1 MRLLLLALDTATERG
16 SLALLADDQVVA
28 ELTLDTP
35 GSFLMHLLP
44 ALDGLLAQT
53 GHNLP
58 DVQAICV
65 SQGPGNF
72 TGLRLGLATAQG
84 LALALGVP
92 AVPVPTLEVLAAPL
106 APSPHPVAAV
116 ADAKRQEVYLGL
128 FDCTGNFPEP
138 LGPPERLRA
147 AALPGRLQPP
157 VTLTGP
163 GIGPHKDFL
172 TANLPPGVLLAPED
186 MWLPRAVSVGR
197 LGRWGLARGLTVS
210 PPQLTPLY
218 LRPAL

>member
-1 MRLLLLALDTATERG
+1 LLLLALDTATERG

-28 ELTLDTP
+28 ELALDTP

-44 ALDGLLAQT
+44 ALDALLAQT
-53 GHNLP
+53 GHSLSA
-58 DVQAICV
+58 VEAICV

-106 APSPHPVAAV
+106 AGCPHPVAAV

-128 FDCTGNFPEP
+128 FDCAGEFPEP
-138 LGPPERLRA
+138 LGPPERLA
-147 AALPGRLQPP
+147 AADLPGRVQPP
-157 VTLTGP
+157 ATLTGP
-163 GIGPHKDFL
+163 GLKPHKDFL
-172 TANLPPGVLLAPED
+172 TENLAPGILLAPENL
-186 MWLPRAVSVGR
+186 WLPRAAAVGR
-197 LGRWGLARGLTVS
+197 LGRRRLAQGLTVA